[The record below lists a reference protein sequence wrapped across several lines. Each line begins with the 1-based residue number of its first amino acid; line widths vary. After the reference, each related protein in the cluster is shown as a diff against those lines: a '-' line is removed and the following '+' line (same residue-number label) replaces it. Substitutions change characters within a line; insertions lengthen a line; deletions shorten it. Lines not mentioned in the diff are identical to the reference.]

1 MVIED
6 IGYECKVISVTP
18 VVAVGTSG
26 RKRTVALEFKGMES
40 LSVPSCF
47 VIWNSKGVLT
57 VDRPKKIKDTL
68 EGLEPNV
75 TILKPYNGDPPNVLR
90 INYTPSLPHFTIRTV
105 ISTISTS
112 ISTPISPVSIWHPP
126 SSDQVARQMYRKE
139 QRKIIFRLIVAVIAA
154 IPIFIIGTVFMS
166 LFKADNPGRLYFER
180 PIWIGQVQRGE
191 WASFIISTPVMFYAA
206 EVSWNGI
213 LSSCTLK
220 LWRVI

>member
-1 MVIED
+1 M
-6 IGYECKVISVTP
+6 
-18 VVAVGTSG
+18 
-26 RKRTVALEFKGMES
+26 
-40 LSVPSCF
+40 
-47 VIWNSKGVLT
+47 
-57 VDRPKKIKDTL
+57 
-68 EGLEPNV
+68 
-75 TILKPYNGDPPNVLR
+75 TILKPYASDPPNVLR
-90 INYTPSLPHFTIRTV
+90 INYTPSVPHFTIRTV

-139 QRKIIFRLIVAVIAA
+139 QRKLLFRLIVAVMAA
-154 IPIFIIGTVFMS
+154 VPIFIIGILYMS
-166 LFKADNPGRLYFER
+166 LLKTDNPGRLYFER